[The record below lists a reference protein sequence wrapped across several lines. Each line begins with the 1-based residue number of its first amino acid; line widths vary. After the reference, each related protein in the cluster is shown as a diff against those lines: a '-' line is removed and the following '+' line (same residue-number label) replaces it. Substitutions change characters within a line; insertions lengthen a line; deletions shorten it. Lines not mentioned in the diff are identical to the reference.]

1 MDSKET
7 RGTDQGEWIQR
18 PPSTRRVPDRMG
30 ESLMKSP
37 IATLALAGSLA
48 TLTVCAYGQ
57 GPKSGFFRSSASK
70 KSGSQSTAAAAAV
83 AAPTTGAN
91 GNRTG
96 TSARTDSN
104 VRPANVVGAMPAL
117 DYPEQSQKPTIAL
130 PQEAIEP
137 YLLTKDVGPFMVLAK
152 TFRGPDAERS
162 ALALVLELRNEYQ
175 LPAFILR
182 SKDFPRNS
190 NIRNIPPTAPP
201 GVDRARLA
209 DPERVRSFDE
219 AAVLVGN
226 EKTLKATEEL
236 LHKVKKIKPK
246 CIDNLP
252 KLYVWQTGLSKAT
265 RTTNPYV
272 PAQNLYPGGSDP
284 FVMRM
289 NKGPN
294 SLYNCP
300 ANYTLEVANFSGR
313 SSFDVAGTQSLGD
326 MGLKK
331 SPLITAADDAERM
344 AQSLAKSDEIKQLG
358 QPVYVYH
365 DRSSSRVMIGAF
377 NSPNDPAAAQ
387 LREQL
392 LRLAVPLI
400 QADPAKGRRKAVTDS
415 MIVPA
420 AVLTEVGP
428 LKPQ

>member
-1 MDSKET
+1 
-7 RGTDQGEWIQR
+7 
-18 PPSTRRVPDRMG
+18 MG

-57 GPKSGFFRSSASK
+57 SPKSGFFRPAATPKTGSQPTASATSSALA
-70 KSGSQSTAAAAAV
+70 SGSQAGAS
-83 AAPTTGAN
+83 APTDPN
-91 GNRTG
+91 I
-96 TSARTDSN
+96 
-104 VRPANVVGAMPAL
+104 RPANVAGAMPAL
-117 DYPEQSQKPTIAL
+117 DYPDQNQTPKIAL
-130 PQEAIEP
+130 PQDAIEP

-175 LPAFILR
+175 LPAYILR

-190 NIRNIPPTAPP
+190 NIRNVPPTAPA
-201 GVDRARLA
+201 GMDRARLT

-226 EKTLKATEEL
+226 EKTLKGTEEL
-236 LHKVKKIKPK
+236 LHRVKKIRPK

-252 KLYVWQTGLSKAT
+252 KLYAWQTGLSKAT

-272 PAQNLYPGGSDP
+272 PAQNLFPGHNDP
-284 FVMRM
+284 FVTRM

-294 SLYNCP
+294 SLYNCT

-313 SSFDVAGTQSLGD
+313 GSFVIAGTQPLND
-326 MGLKK
+326 LGLKK
-331 SPLITAADDAERM
+331 SPLITAAEDAEKM
-344 AQSLAKSDEIKQLG
+344 AQSLAKSEEIKQLG
-358 QPVYVYH
+358 QPVFVYH

-377 NSPNDPAAAQ
+377 NAPNDPAAVQ
-387 LREQL
+387 LRERL

-400 QADPAKGRRKAVTDS
+400 QPDPTTGRRKAVTDT

-420 AVLTEVGP
+420 AALTEVGP